1 MKKIIS
7 ILALAAF
14 SLLATA
20 KDTITVIYSWTA
32 ADTAANF
39 HRSLIEEANRIQD
52 KYNFIFDTRPG
63 AGGSIAA
70 NHVLETPNTILATA
84 SAFFVR
90 PNFFPNES
98 HDVTKFREIFPQCS
112 APAVIASKKYKSWSE
127 VPTNAKLSI
136 GMSGMGTTTHLIA
149 TQLVKKYPNLIIV
162 PFKSTSEALLGV
174 LNDSTDF
181 SVNFLGDSD
190 QYTTGKD
197 PVHLLGITGNKTIN
211 RIVPLSTQG
220 FSKDL
225 EVMNIPAEL
234 LVPTSWPDSKFTDV
248 REILLRAG
256 RSQSVL
262 DSYKPDYCQ
271 NINQM
276 NDKEIQIWYTNQI
289 SDWKRL
295 TIGVLLK

>member
-70 NHVLETPNTILATA
+70 THVLETPNTILATA

-127 VPTNAKLSI
+127 VPNNAKLSI

>member
-70 NHVLETPNTILATA
+70 IHVLETPNTILATA

-127 VPTNAKLSI
+127 VPNNAKLSI

-271 NINQM
+271 SINQM